1 MTPTI
6 TPIIE
11 EKRQLGAA
19 VAIVDIIFEI
29 VEVIKNA
36 AAADEE
42 VRFLMSINCWSYTCP
57 DFIFFVYQKRNK
69 ITLETVVQ
77 SCE

>member
-1 MTPTI
+1 MASVPYVI
-6 TPIIE
+6 S
-11 EKRQLGAA
+11 
-19 VAIVDIIFEI
+19 EI
-29 VEVIKNA
+29 VGAIKKA
-36 AAADEE
+36 AAAGEE